1 MSNEHRNGRLARW
14 ALKMQEYNFDVLHRK
29 GALNANAD
37 AMSRPPIA
45 QAEGY
50 LDPEDVGRVV
60 AMHTFFRAHSG
71 ESTQRIAY
79 EEGGE
84 GSGPS
89 VDAEMLCEIC
99 KSPER
104 ADVMILCDG
113 CTDGYHL
120 DCLRPALDSVPE
132 GNWLCDGCLKTAP
145 SSRRQTDGPPQQQ
158 VLQKWWRWQLLKT
171 LLKIFQL
178 SIT

>member
-1 MSNEHRNGRLARW
+1 
-14 ALKMQEYNFDVLHRK
+14 MQEYNFDVLHRK

-50 LDPEDVGRVV
+50 LDPEDNGRVV
-60 AMHTFFRAHSG
+60 AVHTFLRAHPA
-71 ESTQRIAY
+71 ESTQRVAY

-89 VDAEMLCEIC
+89 VDAEMVCEIC
-99 KSPER
+99 NSPKR

-120 DCLRPALDSVPE
+120 DCLRPSHSGSAQARPLWSDQDHSH
-132 GNWLCDGCLKTAP
+132 GTAEMLVVGF
-145 SSRRQTDGPPQQQ
+145 D
-158 VLQKWWRWQLLKT
+158 
-171 LLKIFQL
+171 
-178 SIT
+178 